1 MTLDD
6 VSGTVSDHS
15 AGERDLFQ
23 DRDPA
28 QSSGQPSS
36 QQSSTPQS
44 PAQMQDMFDD
54 VVQLPGHHPVRVNRS
69 RDALLTPFGKAT
81 LDNRYLLEG
90 ESYQDLFGRVSS
102 YYGADP
108 GHAQR
113 LYDYMSRHWFMPATP
128 VLSNGGTTRGLPISC
143 FLNEANDSL
152 RGIVDLWNENVWLA
166 SKGGGIGSYWGN
178 LRSIGEN
185 VGRNGKTSGVIPF
198 IRVMDS
204 LTLAISQ
211 GSLRRGSAA
220 VYLPVWHPEIEEFIE
235 LRRPTGGDPNR
246 KALNLHHGVLVSD
259 AFMRAVA
266 EDGEWALLS
275 PKDGAHIRKISA
287 RSLWIRIL
295 TARMEQGEPYIIYS
309 DHVNNARPEHH
320 KMAGLEVK
328 TSNLC
333 AEITLP
339 TGMDHHGNERTAV
352 CCLSSLNLETWD
364 EWKDDPRF
372 IEDVMLFLD
381 NVLQDFIDRAPDDME
396 RAKYA
401 ASRERSV
408 GLGVMGFHSFLQA
421 NNIPFESVIAKVWNK
436 RIFKH
441 IREQA
446 DLASRKLAELR
457 GPCPDAA
464 EYGFMERFSNKLAI
478 APTASISI
486 IAGNASPGIEPIA
499 ANVFLQKTLS
509 GSFTVRNR
517 HLLKLLIDKGQNTE
531 EVWSSITLTKGSVQ
545 HLDFLTQQEKDVFK
559 TAFELDQRWV
569 VEHAA
574 DRAGYICQAQSINL
588 FLPADVHKRD
598 LHQIHYLAWKRG
610 VKSLYYCRSLSIQR
624 ADTVSNVL
632 GKVDVM
638 ADEPSA
644 PAPAPASPPASSNNY
659 DECLA
664 CQ

>member
-1 MTLDD
+1 MPDMLD
-6 VSGTVSDHS
+6 S
-15 AGERDLFQ
+15 
-23 DRDPA
+23 
-28 QSSGQPSS
+28 
-36 QQSSTPQS
+36 
-44 PAQMQDMFDD
+44 
-54 VVQLPGHHPVRVNRS
+54 VVQLPGHHPVRVDHS
-69 RDALLTPFGKAT
+69 RDALLTAFGKAT
-81 LDNRYLLEG
+81 LDNRYLLPG
-90 ESYQDLFGRVSS
+90 ESYQDLFGRVAS
-102 YYGADP
+102 YYGANP
-108 GHAQR
+108 AHAQR
-113 LYDYMSRHWFMPATP
+113 LYDYISRHWFMPATP

-266 EDGEWALLS
+266 DDDEWALLS
-275 PKDGAHIRKISA
+275 PKDNSVIRKISA

-295 TARMEQGEPYIIYS
+295 TARMEQGEPYIIFS

-320 KMAGLEVK
+320 KLAGLEVK

-339 TGMDHHGNERTAV
+339 TGMDQHGRERTAV

-364 EWKDDPRF
+364 EWKDNPQF

-396 RAKYA
+396 RARYA
-401 ASRERSV
+401 AMRERSV

-421 NNIPFESVIAKVWNK
+421 RNVPFESVVAKSWNR

-441 IREQA
+441 IRTQA
-446 DLASRKLAELR
+446 DAASRKLAEER

-464 EYGFMERFSNKLAI
+464 DYGVMERFSNKMAI

-517 HLLKLLIDKGQNTE
+517 HLDRLLTEKGQNTN
-531 EVWSSITLTKGSVQ
+531 EVWSSITLNKGSVQ

-569 VEHAA
+569 IEHAA
-574 DRAGYICQAQSINL
+574 DRAPFICQAQSINI
-588 FLPADVHKRD
+588 FLPANVHKRD
-598 LHQIHYLAWKRG
+598 LHQIHYMAWKRG

-624 ADTVSNVL
+624 ADAVSD
-632 GKVDVM
+632 GQEKRDM
-638 ADEPSA
+638 TKQEGDA
-644 PAPAPASPPASSNNY
+644 PATPTTTTTDY
-659 DECLA
+659 EECLA